1 MVNMRIKLNGK
12 RLYPIDSVKYLRV
25 TIGSKLNWKNHI
37 NAIPTKLNQ
46 TSTMF
51 YKVRD
56 FVNANILRSIYYA
69 SLEPHINYTCIM

>member
-1 MVNMRIKLNGK
+1 MKIKLNGK
-12 RLYPIDSVKYLRV
+12 RLYPIDSEKYVRV
-25 TIGSKLNWKNHI
+25 TTDSKLNWKKHV

-46 TSTMF
+46 TNTMF

-69 SLEPHINYTCIM
+69 SFEPHINYTCII